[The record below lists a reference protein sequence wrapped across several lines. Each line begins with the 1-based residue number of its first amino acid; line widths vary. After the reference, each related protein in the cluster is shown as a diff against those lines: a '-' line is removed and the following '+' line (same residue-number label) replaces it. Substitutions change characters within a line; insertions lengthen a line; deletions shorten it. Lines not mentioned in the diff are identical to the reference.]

1 MEVTELCCPT
11 VGPTVRVFKSLRSG
25 ELNDTAVFFHH
36 RGCQIVNSRV
46 SRTDNVHDLAAMRF
60 NKRSI
65 DVMLG
70 NFLSRSLLQKFQ
82 TKPRL
87 PSANFS
93 QHQLAKLFTNASKTS
108 LLSN

>member
-1 MEVTELCCPT
+1 MEVTELCSPT
-11 VGPTVRVFKSLRSG
+11 VGPTVRVSKSLRSG
-25 ELNDTAVFFHH
+25 ELNDTEVFFHH

-70 NFLSRSLLQKFQ
+70 NFFIALLVA
-82 TKPRL
+82 RISD
-87 PSANFS
+87 SA
-93 QHQLAKLFTNASKTS
+93 TTS
-108 LLSN
+108 VG

>member
-1 MEVTELCCPT
+1 MEVTELCSPT
-11 VGPTVRVFKSLRSG
+11 VGPTVRVSKSLRSG

-70 NFLSRSLLQKFQ
+70 NFFIALLVA
-82 TKPRL
+82 RI
-87 PSANFS
+87 SD
-93 QHQLAKLFTNASKTS
+93 
-108 LLSN
+108 